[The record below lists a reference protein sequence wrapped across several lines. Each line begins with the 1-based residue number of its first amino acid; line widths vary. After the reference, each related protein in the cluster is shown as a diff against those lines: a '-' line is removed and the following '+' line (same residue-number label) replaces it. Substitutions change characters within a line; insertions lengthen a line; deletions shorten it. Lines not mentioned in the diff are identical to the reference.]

1 MLYAYRFRTSQS
13 QNNHPAMTTNYILA
27 WLPHNQR
34 KPLLKRLLIVWAVA
48 LPIAVATWIGRKGD
62 GMPHSFDMSLVYSY
76 AISTFIWLF
85 TDVARFAF
93 KGVLRSQ
100 APYYWPPAL
109 RAGLMMLIGVPIGYV
124 LGTLVGDAYAGWS
137 TWDLWRLNTNR
148 FVGMLVS
155 AIVISA
161 GFVTFFF
168 QRGKAEALAQEV
180 TQAQLMLLQSQL
192 EPHMLFNT
200 LAHLRALIGH
210 DTERALA
217 MLDHLNDYLRTTLQ
231 ASRQVLHPLSDEFSR
246 LEDYLS
252 LMAIRMG
259 PRLSFELDLPSSL
272 HHTQVPSFIL
282 QPLVENAIRHGLE
295 PVVAGGRIE
304 VQASAEGTQLLLTVR
319 DNGLGISELALAE
332 SGSTASTSGTTA
344 SWGLAH
350 VRQRLH
356 TLYGNRA
363 GMHINPLRTGGTCV
377 VLTLPVTN
385 PHATA

>member
-1 MLYAYRFRTSQS
+1 MKFESL
-13 QNNHPAMTTNYILA
+13 IA
-27 WLPHNQR
+27 WLPADQR
-34 KPLLKRLLIVWAVA
+34 KPLLHRLLIVWAVS
-48 LPIAVATWIGRKGD
+48 LPIAVATWMGHASD
-62 GMPHSFDMSLVYSY
+62 GLSHRLDVSLVYAY

-85 TDVARFAF
+85 TDVSRFVF
-93 KGVLRSQ
+93 KRLLRVQ
-100 APYYWPPAL
+100 APHYWPPVLPAT
-109 RAGLMMLIGVPIGYV
+109 LMLMVGVPAGYV
-124 LGTLVGDAYAGWS
+124 LGTLVGDAYAGWF

-148 FVGMLVS
+148 FAGMAVS
-155 AIVISA
+155 AIAISA
-161 GFVTFFF
+161 AFVAFFY
-168 QRGKAEALAQEV
+168 QRGKTESLANQV

-231 ASRQVLHPLSDEFSR
+231 ASRQVLHPLSEEFSR
-246 LEDYLS
+246 LEDYLI

-259 PRLSFELDLPSSL
+259 PRLNFELDLPSSL
-272 HHTQVPSFIL
+272 PHTHVPSFIL

-304 VQASAEGTQLLLTVR
+304 VQARAEGAQLLLTVR

-332 SGSTASTSGTTA
+332 SGSTTSTSGTTA

-363 GMHINPLRTGGTCV
+363 GMHISPLPTGGTCV
-377 VLTLPVTN
+377 VLTLPVTT
-385 PHATA
+385 PHAET